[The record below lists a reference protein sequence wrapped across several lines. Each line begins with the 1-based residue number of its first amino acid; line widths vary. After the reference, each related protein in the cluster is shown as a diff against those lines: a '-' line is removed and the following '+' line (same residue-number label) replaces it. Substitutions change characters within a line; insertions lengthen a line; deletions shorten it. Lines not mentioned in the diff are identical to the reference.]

1 MKSENYDDYIEID
14 LVELFYAIISRWT
27 IILLT
32 TVVLATLG
40 YCYGRFVV
48 TPVYSSNSA
57 LYVLSKSTSITSMAD
72 IQVGANLT
80 NDYMVVIKG
89 RPVLEQV
96 IENLGLDMDY
106 DALKNKVSVTNE
118 SNTRILNISVRDHD
132 IKLAKVIA
140 DEIANVSSSFI
151 SEKMDQDPPT
161 ILQYGYTDT
170 KRVNR
175 SPNSYAVIFAFLGL
189 IASAGIVVLLYLIND
204 KIMTPEDLEKLDSF
218 DGKCKLTVW
227 LCQIAKNTYISMCRK
242 DKHLAPEADTDLLPE
257 KGCIEEHFCDRETAF
272 AIHRILHT
280 LEEPY
285 KEVFSLRTFGE
296 LSFRQIAELFGKTES
311 WARVTYHRAR
321 LKIKEELK

>member
-1 MKSENYDDYIEID
+1 MKSDNYDDYLDID
-14 LVELFYAIISRWT
+14 LVELFYAILSRWT

-96 IENLGLDMDY
+96 IENLGLEMNY
-106 DALKNKVSVTNE
+106 DTLKNKVSVTNE

-175 SPNSYAVIFAFLGL
+175 SPNSFALIGALAGL
-189 IASAGIVVLLYLIND
+189 IISVGITVLLYLLND
-204 KIMTPEDLEKLDSF
+204 KIMTPEDLEKRTGL
-218 DGKCKLTVW
+218 
-227 LCQIAKNTYISMCRK
+227 NT
-242 DKHLAPEADTDLLPE
+242 LATLPME
-257 KGCIEEHFCDRETAF
+257 R
-272 AIHRILHT
+272 
-280 LEEPY
+280 
-285 KEVFSLRTFGE
+285 
-296 LSFRQIAELFGKTES
+296 
-311 WARVTYHRAR
+311 
-321 LKIKEELK
+321 

>member
-1 MKSENYDDYIEID
+1 MKSDNYDDYLDID
-14 LVELFYAIISRWT
+14 LVELFYAILSRWT

-96 IENLGLDMDY
+96 IENLGLEMNY
-106 DALKNKVSVTNE
+106 DTLKNKVSVTNE

-175 SPNSYAVIFAFLGL
+175 SPNSFALIGALTGL
-189 IASAGIVVLLYLIND
+189 IISVGIAVLLYLLND
-204 KIMTPEDLEKLDSF
+204 KIMTPEDLEKRTGL
-218 DGKCKLTVW
+218 
-227 LCQIAKNTYISMCRK
+227 NT
-242 DKHLAPEADTDLLPE
+242 LATLPME
-257 KGCIEEHFCDRETAF
+257 R
-272 AIHRILHT
+272 
-280 LEEPY
+280 
-285 KEVFSLRTFGE
+285 
-296 LSFRQIAELFGKTES
+296 
-311 WARVTYHRAR
+311 
-321 LKIKEELK
+321 

>member
-14 LVELFYAIISRWT
+14 LVELFYVIISRWT

-204 KIMTPEDLEKLDSF
+204 KIMTPEDLEKRTGL
-218 DGKCKLTVW
+218 
-227 LCQIAKNTYISMCRK
+227 NT
-242 DKHLAPEADTDLLPE
+242 LATLP
-257 KGCIEEHFCDRETAF
+257 
-272 AIHRILHT
+272 
-280 LEEPY
+280 LE
-285 KEVFSLRTFGE
+285 R
-296 LSFRQIAELFGKTES
+296 
-311 WARVTYHRAR
+311 
-321 LKIKEELK
+321 

>member
-175 SPNSYAVIFAFLGL
+175 SPNSYAAIFAFLGL

-204 KIMTPEDLEKLDSF
+204 KIMTPEDLEKRTGL
-218 DGKCKLTVW
+218 
-227 LCQIAKNTYISMCRK
+227 NT
-242 DKHLAPEADTDLLPE
+242 LATLP
-257 KGCIEEHFCDRETAF
+257 
-272 AIHRILHT
+272 
-280 LEEPY
+280 LE
-285 KEVFSLRTFGE
+285 R
-296 LSFRQIAELFGKTES
+296 
-311 WARVTYHRAR
+311 
-321 LKIKEELK
+321 

>member
-1 MKSENYDDYIEID
+1 MKSDNYDDYLDID
-14 LVELFYAIISRWT
+14 LVELFYAILSRWT

-96 IENLGLDMDY
+96 IENLGLEMSY
-106 DALKNKVSVTNE
+106 DTLKNKVSVTNE

-175 SPNSYAVIFAFLGL
+175 SPNSFALIGAMAGLVISVG
-189 IASAGIVVLLYLIND
+189 IAVLLYLLND
-204 KIMTPEDLEKLDSF
+204 KIMTPEDLEKRTGL
-218 DGKCKLTVW
+218 
-227 LCQIAKNTYISMCRK
+227 NT
-242 DKHLAPEADTDLLPE
+242 LATLPME
-257 KGCIEEHFCDRETAF
+257 R
-272 AIHRILHT
+272 
-280 LEEPY
+280 
-285 KEVFSLRTFGE
+285 
-296 LSFRQIAELFGKTES
+296 
-311 WARVTYHRAR
+311 
-321 LKIKEELK
+321 

>member
-1 MKSENYDDYIEID
+1 MKSDNYDDYLDID
-14 LVELFYAIISRWT
+14 LVELFYAILSRWT

-96 IENLGLDMDY
+96 IENLGLEMNY
-106 DALKNKVSVTNE
+106 DTLKNKVSVTNE

-170 KRVNR
+170 ERVNR
-175 SPNSYAVIFAFLGL
+175 SPNSFALIGALAGL
-189 IASAGIVVLLYLIND
+189 IISVGIAVLLYLLND
-204 KIMTPEDLEKLDSF
+204 KIMTPEDLEKRTGL
-218 DGKCKLTVW
+218 
-227 LCQIAKNTYISMCRK
+227 NT
-242 DKHLAPEADTDLLPE
+242 LATLPME
-257 KGCIEEHFCDRETAF
+257 R
-272 AIHRILHT
+272 
-280 LEEPY
+280 
-285 KEVFSLRTFGE
+285 
-296 LSFRQIAELFGKTES
+296 
-311 WARVTYHRAR
+311 
-321 LKIKEELK
+321 

>member
-1 MKSENYDDYIEID
+1 MKPDNYDDIEEID

-32 TVVLATLG
+32 TVVLATLA
-40 YCYGRFVV
+40 YCFGRFMV
-48 TPVYSSNSA
+48 TPIYSSNSA

-96 IENLGLDMDY
+96 IENLGLDINY
-106 DALKNKVSVTNE
+106 DKLKNKVTVKNE
-118 SNTRILNISVRDHD
+118 TNTRILTISVSDPD
-132 IKLAKVIA
+132 IKMAKVIA

-175 SPNSYAVIFAFLGL
+175 SPNSYAL
-189 IASAGIVVLLYLIND
+189 IGALAGFIISAGIAILLYLLND
-204 KIMTPEDLEKLDSF
+204 KIMTPEDLEKRTGL
-218 DGKCKLTVW
+218 
-227 LCQIAKNTYISMCRK
+227 NT
-242 DKHLAPEADTDLLPE
+242 LAILP
-257 KGCIEEHFCDRETAF
+257 
-272 AIHRILHT
+272 
-280 LEEPY
+280 LE
-285 KEVFSLRTFGE
+285 
-296 LSFRQIAELFGKTES
+296 RQ
-311 WARVTYHRAR
+311 
-321 LKIKEELK
+321 

>member
-1 MKSENYDDYIEID
+1 MKPENYDDYEEID
-14 LVELFYAIISRWT
+14 LVELFYAIASRWT

-40 YCYGRFVV
+40 YCYGRFIV

-80 NDYMVVIKG
+80 KDYMVVIKG

-96 IENLGLDMDY
+96 IENLGLEMSY
-106 DALKNKVSVTNE
+106 DILKNKVSVTNE
-118 SNTRILNISVRDHD
+118 SNTRILNISVKDHD

-175 SPNSYAVIFAFLGL
+175 SPNSYALIGAMAGL
-189 IASAGIVVLLYLIND
+189 IISVGIAILLYLLND
-204 KIMTPEDLEKLDSF
+204 KIMTPEDLEKRTGL
-218 DGKCKLTVW
+218 
-227 LCQIAKNTYISMCRK
+227 NT
-242 DKHLAPEADTDLLPE
+242 LATLPME
-257 KGCIEEHFCDRETAF
+257 R
-272 AIHRILHT
+272 
-280 LEEPY
+280 
-285 KEVFSLRTFGE
+285 
-296 LSFRQIAELFGKTES
+296 
-311 WARVTYHRAR
+311 
-321 LKIKEELK
+321 

>member
-1 MKSENYDDYIEID
+1 MKTDNYDDYIEID
-14 LVELFYAIISRWT
+14 LIEVFYAILSHWSV
-27 IILLT
+27 ILLT
-32 TVVLATLG
+32 TVGLATLA

-96 IENLGLDMDY
+96 IENLGLDMNY
-106 DALKNKVSVTNE
+106 DTLTNKVSVKNE
-118 SNTRILNISVRDHD
+118 SNTRILTISVRDSD
-132 IKLAKVIA
+132 IKMAKIIA

-175 SPNSYAVIFAFLGL
+175 SPNSYALIGAFLGL
-189 IASAGIVVLLYLIND
+189 IISAGIVVLIYLLND
-204 KIMTPEDLEKLDSF
+204 KIMTPEDLEKRTGL
-218 DGKCKLTVW
+218 
-227 LCQIAKNTYISMCRK
+227 NT
-242 DKHLAPEADTDLLPE
+242 LATLPME
-257 KGCIEEHFCDRETAF
+257 R
-272 AIHRILHT
+272 
-280 LEEPY
+280 
-285 KEVFSLRTFGE
+285 
-296 LSFRQIAELFGKTES
+296 
-311 WARVTYHRAR
+311 
-321 LKIKEELK
+321 

>member
-1 MKSENYDDYIEID
+1 MKPDSYEDFEEID

-32 TVVLATLG
+32 TVVLATLA
-40 YCYGRFVV
+40 YCFGRFMV
-48 TPVYSSNSA
+48 TPIYSSNSA

-96 IENLGLDMDY
+96 IENLGLDINY
-106 DALKNKVSVTNE
+106 DKLKNKVTVKNE
-118 SNTRILNISVRDHD
+118 TNTRILTISVSDPD
-132 IKLAKVIA
+132 IKMAKVIA

-175 SPNSYAVIFAFLGL
+175 SPNSYAL
-189 IASAGIVVLLYLIND
+189 IGALAGFIISVGIAILLYLLND
-204 KIMTPEDLEKLDSF
+204 KIMTPEDLERRTGL
-218 DGKCKLTVW
+218 
-227 LCQIAKNTYISMCRK
+227 NT
-242 DKHLAPEADTDLLPE
+242 LAILP
-257 KGCIEEHFCDRETAF
+257 
-272 AIHRILHT
+272 
-280 LEEPY
+280 LE
-285 KEVFSLRTFGE
+285 
-296 LSFRQIAELFGKTES
+296 RQ
-311 WARVTYHRAR
+311 
-321 LKIKEELK
+321 

>member
-1 MKSENYDDYIEID
+1 MKPENYDDYEEID
-14 LVELFYAIISRWT
+14 LVELFYAIVSRWT

-96 IENLGLDMDY
+96 IENLGLEMNY
-106 DALKNKVSVTNE
+106 DTLKNKVSVTNE
-118 SNTRILNISVRDHD
+118 SNTRILNISVKDHD

-175 SPNSYAVIFAFLGL
+175 SPNSYALIGALAGL
-189 IASAGIVVLLYLIND
+189 IISVGIAVLLYLLND
-204 KIMTPEDLEKLDSF
+204 KIMTPEDLEKRTGL
-218 DGKCKLTVW
+218 
-227 LCQIAKNTYISMCRK
+227 NT
-242 DKHLAPEADTDLLPE
+242 LATLPME
-257 KGCIEEHFCDRETAF
+257 R
-272 AIHRILHT
+272 
-280 LEEPY
+280 
-285 KEVFSLRTFGE
+285 
-296 LSFRQIAELFGKTES
+296 
-311 WARVTYHRAR
+311 
-321 LKIKEELK
+321 

>member
-1 MKSENYDDYIEID
+1 MKPDNYDDIEEID

-32 TVVLATLG
+32 TVVLATLA
-40 YCYGRFVV
+40 YCFGRFMV
-48 TPVYSSNSA
+48 TPIYSSNSA

-96 IENLGLDMDY
+96 IENLGLDINY
-106 DALKNKVSVTNE
+106 DKLKNKVTVKNE
-118 SNTRILNISVRDHD
+118 TNTRILTISVSDPD
-132 IKLAKVIA
+132 IKMAKVIA

-175 SPNSYAVIFAFLGL
+175 SPNSYAL
-189 IASAGIVVLLYLIND
+189 IGALAGFIISVGIAILLYLLND
-204 KIMTPEDLEKLDSF
+204 KIMTPEDLEKRTGL
-218 DGKCKLTVW
+218 
-227 LCQIAKNTYISMCRK
+227 NT
-242 DKHLAPEADTDLLPE
+242 LAILP
-257 KGCIEEHFCDRETAF
+257 
-272 AIHRILHT
+272 
-280 LEEPY
+280 LE
-285 KEVFSLRTFGE
+285 
-296 LSFRQIAELFGKTES
+296 RQ
-311 WARVTYHRAR
+311 
-321 LKIKEELK
+321 

>member
-1 MKSENYDDYIEID
+1 MKSDNYDDYLDID
-14 LVELFYAIISRWT
+14 LVELFYAILSRWT

-89 RPVLEQV
+89 RTVLEQV
-96 IENLGLDMDY
+96 IENLGLEMNY
-106 DALKNKVSVTNE
+106 DTLKNKVSVTNE

-175 SPNSYAVIFAFLGL
+175 SPNSFALIGALAGL
-189 IASAGIVVLLYLIND
+189 IISVGIAVLLYLLND
-204 KIMTPEDLEKLDSF
+204 KIMTPEDLEKRTGL
-218 DGKCKLTVW
+218 
-227 LCQIAKNTYISMCRK
+227 NT
-242 DKHLAPEADTDLLPE
+242 LATLPME
-257 KGCIEEHFCDRETAF
+257 R
-272 AIHRILHT
+272 
-280 LEEPY
+280 
-285 KEVFSLRTFGE
+285 
-296 LSFRQIAELFGKTES
+296 
-311 WARVTYHRAR
+311 
-321 LKIKEELK
+321 

>member
-1 MKSENYDDYIEID
+1 MKPDSYEDIEEID

-32 TVVLATLG
+32 TVVLATLA
-40 YCYGRFVV
+40 YCFGRFMV
-48 TPVYSSNSA
+48 TPIYSSNSA

-96 IENLGLDMDY
+96 IENLGLDINY
-106 DALKNKVSVTNE
+106 DKLKNKVTVKNE
-118 SNTRILNISVRDHD
+118 TNTRILTISVSDPD
-132 IKLAKVIA
+132 IKMAKVIA

-175 SPNSYAVIFAFLGL
+175 SPNSYAL
-189 IASAGIVVLLYLIND
+189 IGALAGFIISVGIAILLYLLND
-204 KIMTPEDLEKLDSF
+204 KIMTPEDLEKRTGL
-218 DGKCKLTVW
+218 
-227 LCQIAKNTYISMCRK
+227 NT
-242 DKHLAPEADTDLLPE
+242 LAILP
-257 KGCIEEHFCDRETAF
+257 
-272 AIHRILHT
+272 
-280 LEEPY
+280 LE
-285 KEVFSLRTFGE
+285 
-296 LSFRQIAELFGKTES
+296 RQ
-311 WARVTYHRAR
+311 
-321 LKIKEELK
+321 